1 MEKIEDNVKK
11 IISEQ
16 IGINFEKIN
25 NNKIILKKLG
35 LDSVDLIELIMSL
48 EEHFSIKIEDEQIE
62 KMKSLNDIIIY
73 IKKTQKK
80 VT

>member
-1 MEKIEDNVKK
+1 MEKIENNVKQ

-16 IGINFEKIN
+16 IGVNFEKIN
-25 NNKIILKKLG
+25 GDMIILKKLG

-62 KMKSLNDIIIY
+62 KMKTLSDITNY
-73 IKKTQKK
+73 IKKIKK
-80 VT
+80 KII